1 MSNKDS
7 QDDSSSKKK
16 DSIFRV
22 MVARIRHSTHD
33 QLVSLANRET
43 ERTGRQ
49 IYVADLV
56 REALQ
61 TYLRSHI
68 VNKSTLDGSSD
79 ELRNNFQ

>member
-1 MSNKDS
+1 MANKDS
-7 QDDSSSKKK
+7 QKSLSSKKK

-33 QLVSLANRET
+33 QLVSLAHRET

-56 REALQ
+56 REAIQ
-61 TYLRSHI
+61 NYLRSHI
-68 VNKSTLDGSSD
+68 TNKSTLDGSSD
-79 ELRNNFQ
+79 DLRSNFQ